1 MVVKLNAIQDNKIS
15 ITCAGCKHTVVHEVA
30 NLLLVANSETT
41 THEIRTRATCPKC
54 LTVGDNTYR
63 ICCGG

>member
-1 MVVKLNAIQDNKIS
+1 MVTKLNAIPNKRIS
-15 ITCAGCKHTVVHEVA
+15 ITCARCKHTVVYEVA

-41 THEIRTRATCPKC
+41 AHEIRTRATCPKC

-63 ICCGG
+63 VV